1 MGYTSRSR
9 YNPLWQQYDETTDI
23 SGNSIQYTYDVRGR
37 LKSLHLFGEATP
49 AISYEY
55 SDLRELSTGAVAYD
69 WRTLNNS
76 PWVRTTYHD
85 RNGQRQRIDISD
97 AIGRHIQQKQDK
109 SVEGQKQRV
118 TSGRI
123 MTDDLGRP
131 VRTYH
136 PYIESS
142 THPDSLY
149 R

>member
-1 MGYTSRSR
+1 MNANGLR
-9 YNPLWQQYDETTDI
+9 
-23 SGNSIQYTYDVRGR
+23 NSIQYKYDVRGR
-37 LKSLHLFGEATP
+37 LESLHLFGEATP

-55 SDLRELSTGAVAYD
+55 SDLQELSTGAVADD

-76 PWVRTTYHD
+76 SWVRTTYHD

-123 MTDDLGRP
+123 MTDNLCRP

-149 R
+149 G